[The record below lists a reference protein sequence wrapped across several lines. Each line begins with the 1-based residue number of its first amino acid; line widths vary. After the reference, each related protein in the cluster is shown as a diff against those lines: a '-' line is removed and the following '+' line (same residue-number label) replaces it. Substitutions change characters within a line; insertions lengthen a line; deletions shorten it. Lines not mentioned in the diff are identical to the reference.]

1 MTGDKLSINRTCAVG
16 AAFLGLLSTVTI
28 IAAFL
33 LTRNPAIVRLILLFI
48 LLVFTCTALFVAF
61 LRRKLVLFS
70 DRLCETIDNMLDGAS
85 VPPQVYEEENLFYKI
100 NHRLVRLY
108 EVMRENRESV
118 AKERADLQE
127 LISDI
132 SHQVKTPIANLQM
145 VNATLLEQSV
155 TEEKRQE
162 FLQASSGQL
171 EKLDFL
177 MQAMIK
183 TSRLETGVISLDRK
197 MQPLYDTLAAALGG
211 ILLNAEKKAIHVSV
225 ECPSDVLLAHDKKWT
240 GEALFNILDNAVKYT
255 PAGGTIQVSV
265 QSWEL
270 YVKIDITDSGKG
282 IAESR
287 QGVIFK
293 RFYREEEVH
302 DVEGIGIGLYLA
314 REIITMQGGYI
325 KVTSTVG
332 SGSTFS
338 VFLPCKST
346 TPQQADGASN
356 LQRSRAA
363 GY

>member
-1 MTGDKLSINRTCAVG
+1 MNVSINRACAVG
-16 AAFLGLLSTVTI
+16 AAILALLSIMTI
-28 IAAFL
+28 TAAFL
-33 LTRNPAIVRLILLFI
+33 FTRNPAIVWLDLLFI
-48 LLVFTCTALFVAF
+48 LLVFICVVLFVAF

-70 DRLCETIDNMLDGAS
+70 DRLCETIDSMLDGTSA
-85 VPPQVYEEENLFYKI
+85 PPQVYEEENLFYKI

-145 VNATLLEQSV
+145 VNTTLLEQPV
-155 TEEKRQE
+155 TKEKRQE

-197 MQPLYDTLAAALGG
+197 MLPIYDTLAAALGG
-211 ILLNAEKKAIHVSV
+211 ILLNAEKKNIRINVD
-225 ECPSDVLLAHDKKWT
+225 CPSDILLAHDKKWT
-240 GEALFNILDNAVKYT
+240 SEALFNILDNAVKYT
-255 PAGGTIQVSV
+255 PAGGAIRVSV

-270 YVKIDITDSGKG
+270 YVKIDIADSGKG
-282 IAESR
+282 ISESR
-287 QGVIFK
+287 QGMIFK

-314 REIITMQGGYI
+314 RKIITMQGGYI
-325 KVTSTVG
+325 KVTSAVG

-338 VFLPCKST
+338 VFLPRGS
-346 TPQQADGASN
+346 
-356 LQRSRAA
+356 
-363 GY
+363 

>member
-1 MTGDKLSINRTCAVG
+1 MNVSINRACAVG
-16 AAFLGLLSTVTI
+16 AAILALLSIMTI
-28 IAAFL
+28 TAAFL
-33 LTRNPAIVRLILLFI
+33 FTRNPAIVWLDLLFI
-48 LLVFTCTALFVAF
+48 LLVFICAVLFVAF

-70 DRLCETIDNMLDGAS
+70 DRLCETIDSMLDGTSA
-85 VPPQVYEEENLFYKI
+85 PPQVYEEESLFYKI

-118 AKERADLQE
+118 AKKRADLQE

-145 VNATLLEQSV
+145 VNTTLLEQPV
-155 TEEKRQE
+155 TKEKRQE
-162 FLQASSGQL
+162 FLQASNGQL

-197 MQPLYDTLAAALGG
+197 LQPIYDTLAAALGG
-211 ILLNAEKKAIHVSV
+211 ILLNAEKKNIRVNV
-225 ECPSDVLLAHDKKWT
+225 DCPSDILLAHDKKWT
-240 GEALFNILDNAVKYT
+240 SEALFNILDNAVKYT
-255 PAGGTIQVSV
+255 PAGGAIRVSV

-270 YVKIDITDSGKG
+270 YVKIDIADSGKG

-287 QGVIFK
+287 QGMIFK

-302 DVEGIGIGLYLA
+302 DIEGIGIGLYLA
-314 REIITMQGGYI
+314 RKIVTMQGGYI
-325 KVTSTVG
+325 KVTSAVG

-338 VFLPCKST
+338 VFLPRGS
-346 TPQQADGASN
+346 
-356 LQRSRAA
+356 
-363 GY
+363 

>member
-1 MTGDKLSINRTCAVG
+1 MG
-16 AAFLGLLSTVTI
+16 AAFLGLLSAATVT
-28 IAAFL
+28 AAFL
-33 LTRNPAIVRLILLFI
+33 FTGNPVIVWLGLLFI
-48 LLVFTCTALFVAF
+48 LLVFICAVLFVAF

-70 DRLCETIDNMLDGAS
+70 DRLCGTIDNMLDGAS
-85 VPPQVYEEENLFYKI
+85 APPQVCEEESLFYKI

-108 EVMRENRESV
+108 EVMRENRESA

-145 VNATLLEQSV
+145 VNATLLEQPMA
-155 TEEKRQE
+155 EEKRQE

-197 MQPLYDTLAAALGG
+197 TQPVYDTLAAALGG
-211 ILLNAEKKAIHVSV
+211 ILLNAEKKTIQVSV
-225 ECPSDVLLAHDKKWT
+225 DCPADILLAHDRKWT
-240 GEALFNILDNAVKYT
+240 SEALFNILDNAVKYT
-255 PAGGTIQVSV
+255 PAGGAIRVSV

-270 YVKIDITDSGKG
+270 YVKIDIADSGKG

-287 QGVIFK
+287 QGMIFK

-338 VFLPCKST
+338 VFLPRK
-346 TPQQADGASN
+346 
-356 LQRSRAA
+356 
-363 GY
+363 

>member
-1 MTGDKLSINRTCAVG
+1 MTGNKLSINRACAVV
-16 AAFLGLLSTVTI
+16 AAFLGLLSILTVT
-28 IAAFL
+28 AAFL
-33 LTRNPAIVRLILLFI
+33 FTRNPAIVWLCLLFI
-48 LLVFTCTALFVAF
+48 LLVFICAAFFVAF

-70 DRLCETIDNMLDGAS
+70 DRLCETIDNMLDGTSA
-85 VPPQVYEEENLFYKI
+85 PPQVYEEENLFYKI

-197 MQPLYDTLAAALGG
+197 IQPIYDTLAAALGG
-211 ILLNAEKKAIHVSV
+211 ILLNAEKKNIHVSV
-225 ECPSDVLLAHDKKWT
+225 DCPSDILLAHDKKWT
-240 GEALFNILDNAVKYT
+240 SEALFNILDNAVKYT
-255 PAGGTIQVSV
+255 PAGGAIRVSV

-270 YVKIDITDSGKG
+270 YVKIDISDSGKG

-287 QGVIFK
+287 QGMIFK

-325 KVTSTVG
+325 KVVSTVG
-332 SGSTFS
+332 GGSTFS
-338 VFLPCKST
+338 VFLPRK
-346 TPQQADGASN
+346 
-356 LQRSRAA
+356 L
-363 GY
+363 

>member
-197 MQPLYDTLAAALGG
+197 TQPLYDTLAAALGG

>member
-1 MTGDKLSINRTCAVG
+1 MSGDQLSINRACAVG
-16 AAFLGLLSTVTI
+16 AAILALLSIMTI
-28 IAAFL
+28 TAAFL
-33 LTRNPAIVRLILLFI
+33 FTRNPAIVWLGLLFV
-48 LLVFTCTALFVAF
+48 LLMFTCAALFVAF

-70 DRLCETIDNMLDGAS
+70 DRLCETIDNMLNGAS
-85 VPPQVYEEENLFYKI
+85 APPQVYEEENLFYKI

-108 EVMRENRESV
+108 EVMRENRESA
-118 AKERADLQE
+118 AKERADLQG

-132 SHQVKTPIANLQM
+132 SHQVKTPISNLQM
-145 VNATLLEQSV
+145 VNATLLEQPM
-155 TEEKRQE
+155 TAEKRQE

-197 MQPLYDTLAAALGG
+197 IQPLYDTLAAALGG
-211 ILLNAEKKAIHVSV
+211 ILLNAERKNIQVSV
-225 ECPSDVLLAHDKKWT
+225 DCPEDIVLAHDRKWT
-240 GEALFNILDNAVKYT
+240 SEALFNILDNAVKYT
-255 PAGGTIQVSV
+255 PTGGTIRVSV

-270 YVKIDITDSGKG
+270 YVNIDVTDSGKG

-287 QGVIFK
+287 QGMIFK

-325 KVTSTVG
+325 KVTSAVG
-332 SGSTFS
+332 NGSTFS
-338 VFLPCKST
+338 VFLPRKFGNVT
-346 TPQQADGASN
+346 K
-356 LQRSRAA
+356 L
-363 GY
+363 

>member
-1 MTGDKLSINRTCAVG
+1 MDWGDKEVSNSRLSINCACAVG
-16 AAFLGLLSTVTI
+16 AAFLGLLSTMTVT
-28 IAAFL
+28 AAFL
-33 LTRNPAIVRLILLFI
+33 YTRNPAIVWLGVLFI
-48 LLVFTCTALFVAF
+48 LLVFTCAALFVAF

-70 DRLCETIDNMLDGAS
+70 DRMCETIDHMLDGVSA
-85 VPPQVYEEENLFYKI
+85 PPQVYEEENLFCKI
-100 NHRLVRLY
+100 DHRLIRLY
-108 EVMRENRESV
+108 EVMRENRESI
-118 AKERADLQE
+118 ANERADLQE

-145 VNATLLEQSV
+145 INATLLEQPL

-162 FLQASSGQL
+162 FLQASSSQL

-183 TSRLETGVISLDRK
+183 TSRLETGVIYLDRK
-197 MQPLYDTLAAALGG
+197 MQPIYDTLAAALGG

-225 ECPSDVLLAHDKKWT
+225 DCPSDMLLTHDRRWT
-240 GEALFNILDNAVKYT
+240 SEALFNILDNAVKYT
-255 PAGGTIQVSV
+255 PPDGTIQVSV

-287 QGVIFK
+287 QGMIFK

-314 REIITMQGGYI
+314 REIVTMQDGYI
-325 KVTSTVG
+325 RVTSAAG

-338 VFLPCKST
+338 VFLPR
-346 TPQQADGASN
+346 N
-356 LQRSRAA
+356 
-363 GY
+363 

>member
-1 MTGDKLSINRTCAVG
+1 MNRSKLSINRVCAVG
-16 AAFLGLLSTVTI
+16 AAFLGLLSAAAIT
-28 IAAFL
+28 AAFL
-33 LTRNPAIVRLILLFI
+33 FTRNPAIVWLGLLFI
-48 LLVFTCTALFVAF
+48 LLVFIYVALFVAF

-70 DRLCETIDNMLDGAS
+70 DRLCETIDNMLDGAL

-108 EVMRENRESV
+108 EVLRENRESI

-132 SHQVKTPIANLQM
+132 SHQVKTPISNLKM
-145 VNATLLEQSV
+145 VNATLLEQPMP
-155 TEEKRQE
+155 EEKKRE

-183 TSRLETGVISLDRK
+183 TSRLETGVISLERK
-197 MQPLYDTLAAALGG
+197 MQPIYDTLAAALGG
-211 ILLNAEKKAIHVSV
+211 ILLNAERKNIHVSV
-225 ECPSDVLLAHDKKWT
+225 DCPEDIILAHDRKWT
-240 GEALFNILDNAVKYT
+240 SEALFNILDNAVKYT
-255 PAGGTIQVSV
+255 PADGNIQVYV

-270 YVKIDITDSGKG
+270 YVKIDIMDSGKG
-282 IAESR
+282 IAENR
-287 QGVIFK
+287 QGMIFK

-302 DVEGIGIGLYLA
+302 DIEGIGIGLYLA

-332 SGSTFS
+332 HGSIFS
-338 VFLPCKST
+338 VFLP
-346 TPQQADGASN
+346 
-356 LQRSRAA
+356 RE
-363 GY
+363 

>member
-1 MTGDKLSINRTCAVG
+1 MNVSINRACAVG
-16 AAFLGLLSTVTI
+16 AAILALLSIMTI
-28 IAAFL
+28 TAAFL
-33 LTRNPAIVRLILLFI
+33 FTRNPAIVWLDLLFI
-48 LLVFTCTALFVAF
+48 LLVFICAVLFVAF

-70 DRLCETIDNMLDGAS
+70 DRLCETIDSMLDGTSA
-85 VPPQVYEEENLFYKI
+85 PPQVYEEENLFYKI

-118 AKERADLQE
+118 AKKRADLQE

-145 VNATLLEQSV
+145 VNTTLLEQPV
-155 TEEKRQE
+155 TKEKRQE

-197 MQPLYDTLAAALGG
+197 MLPIYDTLAAALGG
-211 ILLNAEKKAIHVSV
+211 ILLNAEKKNIRVNV
-225 ECPSDVLLAHDKKWT
+225 DCPSDILLAHDKKWT
-240 GEALFNILDNAVKYT
+240 SEALFNILDNAVKYT
-255 PAGGTIQVSV
+255 PAGGAIRVSV

-270 YVKIDITDSGKG
+270 YVKIDIADSGKG

-287 QGVIFK
+287 QGMIFK

-302 DVEGIGIGLYLA
+302 DIEGIGIGLYLA
-314 REIITMQGGYI
+314 RKIITMQGGYI
-325 KVTSTVG
+325 KVTSAVG

-338 VFLPCKST
+338 VFLPRGS
-346 TPQQADGASN
+346 
-356 LQRSRAA
+356 
-363 GY
+363 

>member
-1 MTGDKLSINRTCAVG
+1 MNDSRLSINRSCAAG
-16 AAFLGLLSTVTI
+16 AAFLGLLSIMTVTV
-28 IAAFL
+28 AFL
-33 LTRNPAIVRLILLFI
+33 FTRNPAIIWLGLLFI
-48 LLVFTCTALFVAF
+48 LLVFTCIALFVAF

-70 DRLCETIDNMLDGAS
+70 DRLCETIDNMLDGVPA
-85 VPPQVYEEENLFYKI
+85 PPQVCEEENLFYKI

-145 VNATLLEQSV
+145 VNATLLEQPL
-155 TEEKRQE
+155 TEEKRRE
-162 FLQASSGQL
+162 FLQAANGQL

-197 MQPLYDTLAAALGG
+197 VQPIYDTLAAALGG
-211 ILLNAEKKAIHVSV
+211 ILLNAEKKNIHVNV

-240 GEALFNILDNAVKYT
+240 SEALFNILDNAVKYT
-255 PAGGTIQVSV
+255 SAGGTIRVSV

-270 YVKIDITDSGKG
+270 YVKINITDSGKG
-282 IAESR
+282 IAENR
-287 QGVIFK
+287 QGMIFK

-325 KVTSTVG
+325 KVTSAVG

-338 VFLPCKST
+338 VFLPRGS
-346 TPQQADGASN
+346 
-356 LQRSRAA
+356 
-363 GY
+363 

>member
-1 MTGDKLSINRTCAVG
+1 MTGCKLSINRACAVG
-16 AAFLGLLSTVTI
+16 AAFLGLLSAATVT
-28 IAAFL
+28 AAFL
-33 LTRNPAIVRLILLFI
+33 FTRNSATVWLGLLFI
-48 LLVFTCTALFVAF
+48 LLVFICVALFVAF

-118 AKERADLQE
+118 AKDRADLQE

-145 VNATLLEQSV
+145 VNATLLEQPV

-183 TSRLETGVISLDRK
+183 TSRLETGVIALDRK
-197 MQPLYDTLAAALGG
+197 VQPIYNTVAAALGG
-211 ILLNAEKKAIHVSV
+211 ILLNVEKKNIHVNV
-225 ECPSDVLLAHDKKWT
+225 ECPPDILLAHDKKWT
-240 GEALFNILDNAVKYT
+240 SEALFNILDNAVKYT
-255 PAGGTIQVSV
+255 PEGGTIQVSV

-287 QGVIFK
+287 QGMIFK
-293 RFYREEEVH
+293 RFYREKEVH
-302 DVEGIGIGLYLA
+302 DVDGIGIGLYLA

-338 VFLPCKST
+338 VFLLHK
-346 TPQQADGASN
+346 
-356 LQRSRAA
+356 
-363 GY
+363 

>member
-1 MTGDKLSINRTCAVG
+1 MTGCKLSINRACAVG
-16 AAFLGLLSTVTI
+16 AAFLGLFSAATVT
-28 IAAFL
+28 AAFL
-33 LTRNPAIVRLILLFI
+33 FTRNPAIVWLGLLFI
-48 LLVFTCTALFVAF
+48 LLVFICAAFFVAF
-61 LRRKLVLFS
+61 LRRKLVLLS

-118 AKERADLQE
+118 AKDRADLQE

-145 VNATLLEQSV
+145 VNATLLEQPV

-183 TSRLETGVISLDRK
+183 TSRLESGVIALDRK
-197 MQPLYDTLAAALGG
+197 VQPIYNTLAAALGG
-211 ILLNAEKKAIHVSV
+211 ILLNAERKNIHVNV
-225 ECPSDVLLAHDKKWT
+225 ECPSDILLAHDKKWT
-240 GEALFNILDNAVKYT
+240 SEALFNILDNAVKYT
-255 PAGGTIQVSV
+255 PAGGAIRVSV

-287 QGVIFK
+287 QGMIFK
-293 RFYREEEVH
+293 RFYREKEVH
-302 DVEGIGIGLYLA
+302 DIDGIGIGLYLA

-338 VFLPCKST
+338 VFLLHK
-346 TPQQADGASN
+346 
-356 LQRSRAA
+356 
-363 GY
+363 

>member
-1 MTGDKLSINRTCAVG
+1 MKGLSVNRACAIGTAFLCGISLAALAAVYLLTGNLILVW
-16 AAFLGLLSTVTI
+16 LGLLFTI
-28 IAAFL
+28 
-33 LTRNPAIVRLILLFI
+33 
-48 LLVFTCTALFVAF
+48 LVFACVAVFVAF

-70 DRLCETIDNMLDGAS
+70 DSLCRTMDDMLDGAAP
-85 VPPQVYEEENLFYKI
+85 PPQIHEEENLFYKI
-100 NHRLVRLY
+100 NHRLLRLY

-155 TEEKRQE
+155 PEEKRQE

-171 EKLDFL
+171 DKLDFL

-197 MQPLYDTLAAALGG
+197 TQLLYDTLAAALGG
-211 ILLNAEKKAIHVSV
+211 ILLNAEKKNIHVSV
-225 ECPSDVLLAHDKKWT
+225 DCPPDLALAHDRKWT

-255 PAGGTIQVSV
+255 PEGGTIRVTV

-270 YVKIDITDSGKG
+270 YVKIDIADSGKG
-282 IAESR
+282 IAENR
-287 QGVIFK
+287 QGMIFK

-302 DVEGIGIGLYLA
+302 DVDGIGIGLYLV
-314 REIITMQGGYI
+314 REIVTMQGGYI
-325 KVTSTVG
+325 KVSSAVG
-332 SGSTFS
+332 YGS
-338 VFLPCKST
+338 VFSIFLPY
-346 TPQQADGASN
+346 G
-356 LQRSRAA
+356 
-363 GY
+363 

>member
-1 MTGDKLSINRTCAVG
+1 MTGDKLSINRACAIV
-16 AAFLGLLSTVTI
+16 AAFLALLSIMTVT
-28 IAAFL
+28 AAFL
-33 LTRNPAIVRLILLFI
+33 FTRNPAIVWLGPLFI
-48 LLVFTCTALFVAF
+48 LLVFICATLFVAF

-85 VPPQVYEEENLFYKI
+85 APPQVYEEENLFYKI

-108 EVMRENRESV
+108 EVMRENQESV

-132 SHQVKTPIANLQM
+132 SHQVKTPIANLRM
-145 VNATLLEQSV
+145 VNATLLEQSL

-177 MQAMIK
+177 MQAMVK

-197 MQPLYDTLAAALGG
+197 TQPIYDTLAAALGG
-211 ILLNAEKKAIHVSV
+211 ILLNAEKKNIHVSV
-225 ECPSDVLLAHDKKWT
+225 DCPADIVLAHDRKWT
-240 GEALFNILDNAVKYT
+240 SEALFNILDNAVKYT
-255 PAGGTIQVSV
+255 PTDGGIQISV
-265 QSWEL
+265 QSWEF
-270 YVKIDITDSGKG
+270 YVKIDITDNGKG

-287 QGVIFK
+287 QGMIFK

-325 KVTSTVG
+325 RVTSTVG

-338 VFLPCKST
+338 VFLPCK
-346 TPQQADGASN
+346 
-356 LQRSRAA
+356 
-363 GY
+363 

>member
-1 MTGDKLSINRTCAVG
+1 MNDSRLSINRACAAG
-16 AAFLGLLSTVTI
+16 AAFLGLLSIMTVTV
-28 IAAFL
+28 AFL
-33 LTRNPAIVRLILLFI
+33 FTRNPAIIWLGLLFI
-48 LLVFTCTALFVAF
+48 LLVFTCIALFVAF

-70 DRLCETIDNMLDGAS
+70 DRLCETIDNMLDGVPA
-85 VPPQVYEEENLFYKI
+85 PPQVCEEENLFYKI

-145 VNATLLEQSV
+145 VNATLLEQPL
-155 TEEKRQE
+155 TEEKRRE
-162 FLQASSGQL
+162 FLQAANGQL

-197 MQPLYDTLAAALGG
+197 VQPIYDTLAAALGG
-211 ILLNAEKKAIHVSV
+211 ILLNAEKKNIHVNV

-240 GEALFNILDNAVKYT
+240 SEALFNILDNAVKYT
-255 PAGGTIQVSV
+255 SAGGTIRVSV

-270 YVKIDITDSGKG
+270 YVKINITDSGKG
-282 IAESR
+282 IAENR
-287 QGVIFK
+287 QGMIFK

-325 KVTSTVG
+325 KVTSAVG

-338 VFLPCKST
+338 VFLPRGS
-346 TPQQADGASN
+346 
-356 LQRSRAA
+356 
-363 GY
+363 

>member
-1 MTGDKLSINRTCAVG
+1 MNGDKLSINRACAVG
-16 AAFLGLLSTVTI
+16 AAFLGLLSIMTI
-28 IAAFL
+28 TAAFL
-33 LTRNPAIVRLILLFI
+33 FTRNPAIVWLGLLFI
-48 LLVFTCTALFVAF
+48 LLVFICVVFFVAF

-70 DRLCETIDNMLDGAS
+70 DRLCETMDNMLDGAS
-85 VPPQVYEEENLFYKI
+85 ALPQVYEEENLFYKI
-100 NHRLVRLY
+100 NHRLIRLY
-108 EVMRENRESV
+108 EAMRENRESV

-132 SHQVKTPIANLQM
+132 SHQVKTPIANLKM
-145 VNATLLEQSV
+145 VNATLLEQPV

-162 FLQASSGQL
+162 FLQASSGQI

-197 MQPLYDTLAAALGG
+197 MQPIYDTLAAALGG
-211 ILLNAEKKAIHVSV
+211 ILLNAEKKTIQVSV
-225 ECPSDVLLAHDKKWT
+225 DCPSDILLAHDKKWT
-240 GEALFNILDNAVKYT
+240 SEALFNILDNAVKYT

-282 IAESR
+282 IVESK
-287 QGVIFK
+287 QGMIFK

-314 REIITMQGGYI
+314 REIVTMQGGYI
-325 KVTSTVG
+325 KVTSAVG
-332 SGSTFS
+332 GGSTFS
-338 VFLPCKST
+338 VFLPRGS
-346 TPQQADGASN
+346 
-356 LQRSRAA
+356 
-363 GY
+363 

>member
-1 MTGDKLSINRTCAVG
+1 MIGCKLSINRACAVG
-16 AAFLGLLSTVTI
+16 AAFLGLLSAATVT
-28 IAAFL
+28 AAFL
-33 LTRNPAIVRLILLFI
+33 FTRNPAIVWLGLLFI
-48 LLVFTCTALFVAF
+48 LLVFICVALFVAF

-70 DRLCETIDNMLDGAS
+70 DRLCETIDNMLGGAS

-183 TSRLETGVISLDRK
+183 TSRLETGVIALDK
-197 MQPLYDTLAAALGG
+197 KVQPIYNTLAAALGG
-211 ILLNAEKKAIHVSV
+211 ILLNAEKKNIHVNV
-225 ECPSDVLLAHDKKWT
+225 ECPPDILLAHDKKWT
-240 GEALFNILDNAVKYT
+240 SEALFNILDNAVKYT
-255 PAGGTIQVSV
+255 PAGGAIQVSV
-265 QSWEL
+265 QSWEM
-270 YVKIDITDSGKG
+270 YVKIDIADSGKG

-287 QGVIFK
+287 QGMIFK
-293 RFYREEEVH
+293 RFYRETEVH
-302 DVEGIGIGLYLA
+302 DVDGIGIGLYLA
-314 REIITMQGGYI
+314 RKIITMQGGYI

-338 VFLPCKST
+338 VFL
-346 TPQQADGASN
+346 
-356 LQRSRAA
+356 
-363 GY
+363 

>member
-1 MTGDKLSINRTCAVG
+1 MNDSKLSINRACAVG
-16 AAFLGLLSTVTI
+16 AAFLALFSIMTVT
-28 IAAFL
+28 AAFL
-33 LTRNPAIVRLILLFI
+33 FTRNPAIVWLGLLFI
-48 LLVFTCTALFVAF
+48 LLVFIYVALFVAF

-70 DRLCETIDNMLDGAS
+70 DRLCETIDNMLDGAL

-108 EVMRENRESV
+108 EVMRENRECV

-145 VNATLLEQSV
+145 VNATLLEQPV

-162 FLQASSGQL
+162 FLLASSGQL

-197 MQPLYDTLAAALGG
+197 TQPIYNTLAAALGG
-211 ILLNAEKKAIHVSV
+211 ILLNAEKKNIHVNV
-225 ECPSDVLLAHDKKWT
+225 ECPPDILLAHDKKWT
-240 GEALFNILDNAVKYT
+240 SEALFNILDNAVKYT
-255 PAGGTIQVSV
+255 PEGGAIRVSV

-270 YVKIDITDSGKG
+270 YVKIDIADSGKG

-287 QGVIFK
+287 QGMIFK

-314 REIITMQGGYI
+314 RKIITMQGGYI
-325 KVTSTVG
+325 KVTSAVG

-338 VFLPCKST
+338 VFLPRGS
-346 TPQQADGASN
+346 
-356 LQRSRAA
+356 
-363 GY
+363 